1 MTVEGASIG
10 QQLSNPEKQVL
21 NALRGKEASDMSA
34 LAAATGLG
42 ETETMSACSWLKA
55 KGLVE
60 IDEQA
65 TPLVGLEPEGRTYAD
80 RGLPERRLHNHLR
93 VRDGKAPLSQL
104 RNAAQ
109 FTQEELQIALAWWKR
124 KGFGELHK
132 QAAETIV
139 VAGSPP
145 AVTVDERVL
154 EKLKDGSLHEEASVD
169 PEGLK
174 MLRTRRG
181 VLKSAERK
189 QRSVR
194 LTPVG
199 REVVSS
205 PLSVVEDI
213 SQLTPEL
220 IQSGAWRSKN
230 IRPYDVATPAPR
242 TSGGK
247 PHPLVQLIE
256 EIRQIFVELG
266 FQEIDEQF
274 VVPVLWNMDALF
286 IPQDH
291 LARDMQDT
299 FYLDQPATLP
309 VEEDV
314 IEKVRD
320 VHLSGGGTGSRGW
333 GGTFDANESKKALL
347 RTHTT
352 VGTIRHLAQHPG
364 ENLRVFSVGRVFR
377 KETMDATHLPEF
389 HQIEGI
395 ATEEGADFPMLL
407 GILKEFYKR
416 MGFEKLR
423 WRPSYY
429 PYTEP
434 SMDVEV
440 WTGKKWME
448 LGGCGVFRPEVTQ
461 PFGIKTPVLAW
472 GLGLER
478 LAMLRF
484 GLTDIRQIYISD
496 LEWLR
501 RQPLL

>member
-1 MTVEGASIG
+1 
-10 QQLSNPEKQVL
+10 
-21 NALRGKEASDMSA
+21 
-34 LAAATGLG
+34 
-42 ETETMSACSWLKA
+42 
-55 KGLVE
+55 
-60 IDEQA
+60 
-65 TPLVGLEPEGRTYAD
+65 
-80 RGLPERRLHNHLR
+80 
-93 VRDGKAPLSQL
+93 
-104 RNAAQ
+104 
-109 FTQEELQIALAWWKR
+109 
-124 KGFGELHK
+124 
-132 QAAETIV
+132 
-139 VAGSPP
+139 
-145 AVTVDERVL
+145 
-154 EKLKDGSLHEEASVD
+154 
-169 PEGLK
+169 
-174 MLRTRRG
+174 
-181 VLKSAERK
+181 
-189 QRSVR
+189 
-194 LTPVG
+194 
-199 REVVSS
+199 
-205 PLSVVEDI
+205 
-213 SQLTPEL
+213 
-220 IQSGAWRSKN
+220 
-230 IRPYDVATPAPR
+230 
-242 TSGGK
+242 
-247 PHPLVQLIE
+247 
-256 EIRQIFVELG
+256 
-266 FQEIDEQF
+266 
-274 VVPVLWNMDALF
+274 
-286 IPQDH
+286 
-291 LARDMQDT
+291 
-299 FYLDQPATLP
+299 
-309 VEEDV
+309 
-314 IEKVRD
+314 
-320 VHLSGGGTGSRGW
+320 
-333 GGTFDANESKKALL
+333 L